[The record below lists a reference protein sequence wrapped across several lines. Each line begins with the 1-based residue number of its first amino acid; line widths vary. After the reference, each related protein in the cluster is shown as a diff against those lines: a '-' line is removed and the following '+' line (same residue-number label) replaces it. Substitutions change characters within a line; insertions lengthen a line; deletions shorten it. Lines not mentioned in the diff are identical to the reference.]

1 MFLLFWWQNDKFLE
15 NNQIECLT
23 NSSLKTHFIKLLIC
37 FSKEFVPVCTF
48 NFHEMFETTSKIYT
62 LKVAFYWQDIIHDP
76 GRGAPLAKVV
86 FRDPY
91 RFRLRTETFIA
102 SEGMYT
108 GQFLYCGKKGR
119 WTSTYNLQVG
129 EPVHTTSRWTS
140 TYNLQVY
147 YFRLLLSLDMEWWFT
162 ISSLWPDI
170 HWCEANKSDPI
181 AARLNTC

>member
-119 WTSTYNLQVG
+119 FTSTYNLQVNQYIQPPG
-129 EPVHTTSRWTS
+129 
-140 TYNLQVY
+140 
-147 YFRLLLSLDMEWWFT
+147 LLFQASLERRMEWWFT

>member
-1 MFLLFWWQNDKFLE
+1 MFLLFWWQNDKFLA

-23 NSSLKTHFIKLLIC
+23 NSSLKTHFIKLLLIC
-37 FSKEFVPVCTF
+37 FSKEFVPICTF
-48 NFHEMFETTSKIYT
+48 NFHEMFETTSEIYT

-119 WTSTYNLQVG
+119 FTSTYNLQVNQYIQPPG
-129 EPVHTTSRWTS
+129 LLFQASLEPRYGMMI
-140 TYNLQVY
+140 YNFFTLTWH
-147 YFRLLLSLDMEWWFT
+147 SLMW
-162 ISSLWPDI
+162 S
-170 HWCEANKSDPI
+170 K
-181 AARLNTC
+181 